1 MQPLAHLKL
10 LVQLAK
16 IDGKVAEREKN
27 FIINLGRANGIYPDQ
42 IIPVF
47 DQEEDIVI
55 PADLDADGKF
65 QCLYDL
71 VQLMKIDERMYQ
83 EEIRFCADIATR
95 LGYEKEV
102 MFDLLLRVK
111 TTSISESE
119 RINLKRITDKFL
131 KN

>member
-16 IDGKVAEREKN
+16 VDGKVAEREKN

-47 DQEEDIVI
+47 EQEEEIAI
-55 PADLDADGKF
+55 PVNLDANAKF

-95 LGYEKEV
+95 LGYKKEV

-111 TTSISESE
+111 TFMSESE
-119 RINLKRITDKFL
+119 LINLKRITENFL